1 MIVNK
6 KKCSYEKLFAFLTV
20 IIVKQI
26 LCIATEALMMHVI
39 EINVIPA
46 QRPHMVLQN

>member
-20 IIVKQI
+20 IIIMQI
-26 LCIATEALMMHVI
+26 LCIATEALMMHII
-39 EINVIPA
+39 EVNVIPA
-46 QRPHMVLQN
+46 QRVDMVLQN